1 MKFQAHYFGVCCMS
15 YHTLCEAPLDSIT
28 HHETNQIQGVQCQ
41 KFFPHPRPELGGV
54 QGKKSSLSDT
64 QAAVSKVTGM

>member
-41 KFFPHPRPELGGV
+41 FFFPTRDPN
-54 QGKKSSLSDT
+54 
-64 QAAVSKVTGM
+64 